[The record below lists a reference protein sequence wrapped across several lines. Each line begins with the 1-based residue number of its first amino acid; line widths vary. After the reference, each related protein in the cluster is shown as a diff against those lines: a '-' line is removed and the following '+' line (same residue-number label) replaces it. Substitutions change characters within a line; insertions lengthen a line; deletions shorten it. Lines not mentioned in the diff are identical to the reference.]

1 MHALRRILPE
11 IDIKETI
18 PIPLE
23 MKGELEVRKEDF
35 TEALKFISKQSGTSH
50 NG

>member
-1 MHALRRILPE
+1 MSPFTKPF
-11 IDIKETI
+11 IKETI
-18 PIPLE
+18 PIPSE
-23 MKGELEVRKEDF
+23 MKGELEVREEDF